1 MTKIRNT
8 SLIIF
13 FPWTIDPTGK
23 KNLVNSC
30 KMNVFVLEK
39 KMKVTNNSHVF

>member
-1 MTKIRNT
+1 VTNIRNT
-8 SLIIF
+8 SPIIL

-30 KMNVFVLEK
+30 KMNVVVMEK
-39 KMKVTNNSHVF
+39 KIRTTVLYFFK